1 MPTPQYSIKSVTA
14 SAPNLDITVGY
25 STAYHY
31 CSALLHLMTVVVLWY
46 TNLPL
51 WLLLPALC
59 FTAIIWKRH
68 KTLYTGRSSGIACGT
83 LLWRAGNTLYWQPA
97 SPVASTT
104 VNTCVTSTHHSK
116 AEFISGQPTTACYQC
131 AAFVVVGIAATPTF
145 TVVIPRDA
153 INPAAFRALRARIA
167 LHRPVQSLS

>member
-25 STAYHY
+25 SSAYHY
-31 CSALLHLMTVVVLWY
+31 SSALLHLVTVVVLWC

-59 FTAIIWKRH
+59 FTAIIWSRH
-68 KTLYTGRSSGIACGT
+68 NTRQTGRSSGIARGT
-83 LLWRAGNTLYWQPA
+83 LLWRAGNTLYWRPA
-97 SPVASTT
+97 SPVAPTT
-104 VNTCVTSTHHSK
+104 VNACVKSTHHPNAK
-116 AEFISGQPTTACYQC
+116 LISGQPTNACYQC
-131 AAFVVVGIAATPTF
+131 AAFVVVDIAATPMF
-145 TVVIPRDA
+145 TLVIPRDA
-153 INPAAFRALRARIA
+153 IKPAAFRALRARIA